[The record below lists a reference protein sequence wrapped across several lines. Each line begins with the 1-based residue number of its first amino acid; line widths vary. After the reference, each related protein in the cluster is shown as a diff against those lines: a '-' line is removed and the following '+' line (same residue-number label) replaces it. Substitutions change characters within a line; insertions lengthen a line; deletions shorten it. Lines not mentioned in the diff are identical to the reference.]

1 MGSREAYLEQRVKE
15 LKQLASRV
23 EELNL
28 MAALAKVEA
37 RIAHD
42 KQVELLAAQ
51 LDVVRQRLQELAAA
65 GDETW
70 AERQRALEGAWTEL
84 KGSLGRAAARLK

>member
-1 MGSREAYLEQRVKE
+1 MGSREAYLEQVKQ
-15 LKQLASRV
+15 QLRQVTSRV

-28 MAALAKVEA
+28 KAALAKMEA

-51 LDVVRQRLQELAAA
+51 LDVVRQRLQELAAP

-70 AERQRALEGAWTEL
+70 EKSQRALEGAWSEL
-84 KGSLGRAAARLK
+84 KDSLDRAAARLK